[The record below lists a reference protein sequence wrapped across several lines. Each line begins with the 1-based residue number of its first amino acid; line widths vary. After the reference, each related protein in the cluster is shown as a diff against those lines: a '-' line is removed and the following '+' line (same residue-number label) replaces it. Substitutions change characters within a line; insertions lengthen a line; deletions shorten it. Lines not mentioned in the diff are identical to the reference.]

1 MGYERNYRHVTTE
14 AVAQV
19 TMSKVYGWMCLALAV
34 SAAAAYCTVKSPAL
48 LQLIYGNMLALFV
61 LVFAELGLVMY
72 LSARIASISFQSAV
86 VMMGIYA
93 ALNGVMLSSVFL
105 CFQSQIIGAAFL
117 STALTF
123 GAMSTYGY
131 VTKRDLSGIGSYL
144 IMGLIGVIIATLVNF
159 FLHSQ
164 TLDYIITYVGLF
176 IFVGLTAYDTQ
187 KIRYMLQMTEGTPMD
202 ARKVGLMGALNLYLD
217 FINIFLFI
225 LRLLGSRR

>member
-1 MGYERNYRHVTTE
+1 MGYERNYRQVTTE

-19 TMSKVYGWMCLALAV
+19 TMSKVYGWMCLALVV
-34 SAAAAYCTVKSPAL
+34 SAAAAYCTVMSPAL
-48 LQLIYGNMLALFV
+48 LKLIYGNMWSLFV

-93 ALNGVMLSSVFL
+93 ALNGVMLSSIFI
-105 CFQSQIIGAAFL
+105 CFESKIIGAAFL

-164 TLDYIITYVGLF
+164 ALDYIITYVGLF

-187 KIRYMLQMTEGTPMD
+187 KIKYMLQMTEGTPVD

-225 LRLLGSRR
+225 LRLLGNRR

>member
-19 TMSKVYGWMCLALAV
+19 TMSKVYGWMCLALVV
-34 SAAAAYCTVKSPAL
+34 SAAAAYCTVMSPAL
-48 LQLIYGNMLALFV
+48 MQLIYGNMWGLFV

-93 ALNGVMLSSVFL
+93 ALNGVMLSSIFI

-131 VTKRDLSGIGSYL
+131 VTKRNLSGIGSYL

-187 KIRYMLQMTEGTPMD
+187 KIKYMLQMTEGTPVD